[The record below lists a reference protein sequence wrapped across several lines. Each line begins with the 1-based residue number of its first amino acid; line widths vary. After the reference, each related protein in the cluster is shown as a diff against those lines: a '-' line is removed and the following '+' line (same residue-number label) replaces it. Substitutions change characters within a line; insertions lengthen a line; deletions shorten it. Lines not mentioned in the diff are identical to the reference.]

1 MCASGTSHFA
11 AAIRSRAARAVC
23 RPHSGEMRRHPVRA
37 GNKSRLF
44 IGGAICYP
52 PTRGVNPRLPP
63 EQVRI
68 VASKKPQPEPE
79 ERSLTALDVLGP
91 KGHIARRLP
100 KYEHRAEQLAMAQAV
115 ERAIREKQHLIVE
128 AGTGVGKSFA
138 YLIPAILA
146 ATANQ
151 GRRDDEADPPPKR
164 KPIIISTHTISLQE
178 QLISRDI
185 PFLNSVL
192 PVEFS
197 AVMVKGRG
205 NYVSLRR
212 LYSTRE
218 KAASLFAEDE
228 KLKQLG
234 ALLEWSTNTSD
245 GSKTSLGFRP
255 LPDVWDEVQS
265 EHGNCLGKKCPTYE
279 ACHYFKARRRAW
291 NADILVVNHALFFSD
306 LAIRRDGG
314 QILPDYDVVVFDEAH
329 TVESVASDHLGITV
343 TSGQVEYLLGKL
355 YNDRTNR
362 GLLVHHHLSQAQMLA
377 HEIRFQARD
386 FFYGVREAQHRQGKP
401 NGRVRQPLEV
411 EVDICANLLKLGSM
425 IAVASKDIQDE
436 GQRLELTSAAERCQG
451 VAVSLE
457 AWLRQS
463 TPEAVHWLEMSG
475 KKREQTT
482 LACAPVDVGPQLRE
496 ELFNKVSTVILT
508 SATLAVAGHDF
519 EFVQRRLGLTK
530 SLEAKLGSP
539 FNYRQ
544 NVQLILPQG
553 MPDPGEKPQE
563 YEAAVCLM
571 IKKYVA
577 RTAGRAFVLF
587 TSYAML
593 QNCVDRLLPWL
604 RAEKYSLYSQGD
616 QTPRTQL
623 LDKFREDP
631 RAVLFG
637 TESFWQGVDV
647 PGDALQNVIITK
659 LPFSVPDHP
668 LLEARIEAIKA
679 RGGNP
684 FMEYQVPEAII
695 KLKQGFGRL
704 IRTKT
709 DTGIVVILDPRVR
722 TKRYG
727 EMFLESLPQCQ
738 LLLEEM

>member
-1 MCASGTSHFA
+1 MLV
-11 AAIRSRAARAVC
+11 RRAPLGLNCVF
-23 RPHSGEMRRHPVRA
+23 
-37 GNKSRLF
+37 KLF
-44 IGGAICYP
+44 QQDQ
-52 PTRGVNPRLPP
+52 T
-63 EQVRI
+63 
-68 VASKKPQPEPE
+68 VASTKPTPDPEDIPLS
-79 ERSLTALDVLGP
+79 SLGVLGP
-91 KGHIARRLP
+91 DGHIARRLP
-100 KYEHRAEQLAMAQAV
+100 KYEHRPEQLEMAQSV
-115 ERAIREKQHLIVE
+115 ERAIAEKRHLIVE

-138 YLIPAILA
+138 YLVPAILA

-151 GRRDDEADPPPKR
+151 GRRDDDGEPRPKR
-164 KPIIISTHTISLQE
+164 KPIIISTHTIALQE

-197 AVMVKGRG
+197 AVLVKGRS

-212 LYSTRE
+212 LFGTRDR
-218 KAASLFAEDE
+218 AASLFAEDE
-228 KLKQLG
+228 KMRQLSS
-234 ALLEWSTNTSD
+234 LLEWSGDTTD
-245 GSKTSLGFRP
+245 GSRASLDFRP

-265 EHGNCLGKKCPTYE
+265 EHGNCLGKGCPTYE
-279 ACHYFKARRRAW
+279 DCYYFKARRRVW

-306 LAIRRDGG
+306 LAIRREGA

-329 TVESVASDHLGITV
+329 TVEAVASDHLGITV

-362 GLLVHHHLSQAQMLA
+362 GLLVHHNLNDAQRLA

-386 FFYGVREAQHRQGKP
+386 FFYGVREAQHHNGKP
-401 NGRVRQPLEV
+401 NGRVRQPLQV
-411 EVDICANLLKLGSM
+411 EVDLCADLLKLGSM
-425 IAVASKDIQDE
+425 IASASRDVVEDA
-436 GQRLELTSAAERCQG
+436 QRIELTSAAERCQG
-451 VAVSLE
+451 LAVSLE
-457 AWLRQS
+457 TWLRQS
-463 TPEAVHWLEMSG
+463 TTDAVHWLEMSG

-482 LACAPVDVGPQLRE
+482 LASAPVDVGPQLRE
-496 ELFNKVSTVILT
+496 ELFNKVPTVILA

-519 EFVQRRLGLTK
+519 EFVQRRLGLNK
-530 SLEAKLGSP
+530 ALEAKLGSP
-539 FNYRQ
+539 FNFRE

-553 MPDPGEKPQE
+553 MPDPGEAPME
-563 YEAAVCLM
+563 YEAAVCAM
-571 IKKYVA
+571 IRKYVA
-577 RTAGRAFVLF
+577 RTEGRAFVLF
-587 TSYAML
+587 TSYSML

-604 RAEKYSLYSQGD
+604 RKENYSLYSQGD

-623 LDKFREDP
+623 LEQFRKDP

-727 EMFLESLPQCQ
+727 KMFLDSLPQCQ
-738 LLLEEM
+738 LVLDEM